1 MSSTLKTVQRC
12 ASRWIAVAGVLL
24 AAAPVAHA
32 QELPKNL
39 IVNEL
44 PQPVGGLRFDDG
56 RSQTQSLADFHGK
69 VVLLN
74 IWATWCTPCRKEL
87 PALEHLGAALD
98 GAEFAILAVSID
110 RGGIEAVR
118 KLFGQL
124 SIETLPIYID
134 TSGRAMRAARV
145 NALPTS
151 LIIDRDGREVARIVG
166 PVDWDAVATID
177 YFRRVVARGEND
189 NNGQFDHGGMA
200 GDVSRPRD
208 LSPRADRITFGPRS
222 NQPVASAP

>member
-1 MSSTLKTVQRC
+1 MSATRKTLQRS
-12 ASRWIAVAGVLL
+12 ASRAIAVAGVLL
-24 AAAPVAHA
+24 AAAPVARA

-39 IVNEL
+39 IVNES

-56 RSQTQSLADFHGK
+56 RSQTRSLADFQGR

-124 SIETLPIYID
+124 SIAALPIYTD
-134 TSGRAMRAARV
+134 TSSQAMRTARV
-145 NALPTS
+145 NVLPTS
-151 LIIDRDGREVARIVG
+151 LVIDRDGREVARVVG
-166 PVDWDAVATID
+166 PADWDAAATID
-177 YFRRVVARGEND
+177 YFRRVVAHRD
-189 NNGQFDHGGMA
+189 STNNAQLDHGMA
-200 GDVSRPRD
+200 GGAMRPEHAM
-208 LSPRADRITFGPRS
+208 PPGEP
-222 NQPVASAP
+222 PG

>member
-1 MSSTLKTVQRC
+1 MSSTLKIVQRC

-24 AAAPVAHA
+24 AAAPVAGA

-39 IVNEL
+39 IVNES
-44 PQPVGGLRFDDG
+44 PQPVGGLRFEDG
-56 RSQTQSLADFHGK
+56 RNQTRSLADFHGK

-87 PALEHLGAALD
+87 PALEHLGAVLD

-110 RGGIEAVR
+110 RGGIDAVR

-134 TSGRAMRAARV
+134 TSSQAMRTARV
-145 NALPTS
+145 NVLPTS
-151 LIIDRDGREVARIVG
+151 LVIDRDGREVARIVG
-166 PVDWDAVATID
+166 PADWDAAATID
-177 YFRRVVARGEND
+177 YFRRIVARGDADND
-189 NNGQFDHGGMA
+189 GQFDRA
-200 GDVSRPRD
+200 GT
-208 LSPRADRITFGPRS
+208 AARITFGPRS
-222 NQPVASAP
+222 TAPVVSAP

>member
-24 AAAPVAHA
+24 AVAPVAHA

-39 IVNEL
+39 LVNET

-56 RSQTQSLADFHGK
+56 RSQPQSLADFHGK

-87 PALEHLGAALD
+87 PALAHLGAALD

-134 TSGRAMRAARV
+134 TSGGAMRAARV
-145 NALPTS
+145 NGLPTS
-151 LIIDRDGREVARIVG
+151 LIIDRDGREVARVVG

-177 YFRRVVARGEND
+177 YFRRVVARREND
-189 NNGQFDHGGMA
+189 NNGQLDHGGMA
-200 GDVSRPRD
+200 GDASRPRD
-208 LSPRADRITFGPRS
+208 LSPRAD
-222 NQPVASAP
+222 

>member
-1 MSSTLKTVQRC
+1 
-12 ASRWIAVAGVLL
+12 VAGVLL

-151 LIIDRDGREVARIVG
+151 LIIDRDGREVARVVG

>member
-151 LIIDRDGREVARIVG
+151 LIIDRDGREVARVVG

-189 NNGQFDHGGMA
+189 NNGQFDHGG

-222 NQPVASAP
+222 N